1 MKRDNT
7 PEITRNTMVKK
18 VNIIARLPVR
28 TLYPPIHGTY
38 EGINMSPANIL
49 KCLLHKAYVEEVLE
63 DGSTLELN
71 MQNYNTVNKPAVKK
85 PEPKLENRKS
95 AVLDPVPTMDQLRN
109 KTANIPQSHFLYDI
123 KKEND
128 SEELMDS
135 HEAAKND
142 KKAVEA
148 EIKVSTTDPVRDLP
162 IAKAEEDTP
171 RTEFEKNSGKEESD
185 SSDQNQ

>member
-38 EGINMSPANIL
+38 ECINLSPTNIL

-71 MQNYNTVNKPAVKK
+71 MQNYNTVNKPAAKK

-95 AVLDPVPTMDQLRN
+95 AVFDPVPTMDQLRN

-123 KKEND
+123 KKESD